1 MTEKPIQ
8 ITAKVRI
15 KSVYGRDLIY
25 PANAEAELL
34 ARIANTQ
41 TLTESTVALAKELGI
56 IFEIEADAKTL

>member
-25 PANAEAELL
+25 PANDKAELL

-56 IFEIEADAKTL
+56 VFEIEAEAKTL